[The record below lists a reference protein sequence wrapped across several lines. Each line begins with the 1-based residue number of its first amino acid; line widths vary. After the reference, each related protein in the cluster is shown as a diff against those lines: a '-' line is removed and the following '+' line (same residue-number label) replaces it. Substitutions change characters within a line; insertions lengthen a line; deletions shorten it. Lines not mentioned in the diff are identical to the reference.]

1 MKSKTTFVGLVQM
14 CNEPGKDTR
23 KQMKV
28 VSQQPPYKTEEN
40 YFLNKINKDGLGYFM
55 LSLFLSD
62 TSSQVPTKY

>member
-28 VSQQPPYKTEEN
+28 VSQQPPYKT
-40 YFLNKINKDGLGYFM
+40 
-55 LSLFLSD
+55 
-62 TSSQVPTKY
+62 